1 MAAAAGRDAGIPR
14 VQGGPAWP
22 ACPSA
27 RRGGRDGVGSSLLA
41 QAEAGDTR
49 QSDPTEV
56 RLLAREWRANDAEMV
71 RGLARSL
78 NL

>member
-1 MAAAAGRDAGIPR
+1 
-14 VQGGPAWP
+14 
-22 ACPSA
+22 
-27 RRGGRDGVGSSLLA
+27 VGSSLLA

-71 RGLARSL
+71 RGLARFDTRSKTYSIIRTIKRY
-78 NL
+78 NGHHHQNNGDSHDRRR